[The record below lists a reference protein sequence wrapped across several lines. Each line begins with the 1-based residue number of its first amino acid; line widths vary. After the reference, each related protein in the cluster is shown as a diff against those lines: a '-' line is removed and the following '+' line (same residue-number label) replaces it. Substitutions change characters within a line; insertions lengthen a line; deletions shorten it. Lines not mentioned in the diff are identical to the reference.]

1 MENTSWVENIKLG
14 GEYQAGWRISSWV
27 ENIKLGGEYH
37 TGWRISSWVEIN
49 KLWREIYGVQKFR
62 QFVRFSEIQES
73 ILIICIVSVKNLSFW
88 LATHDPPFKCLLLYS
103 LLVVEFSRDESE
115 IVRVV
120 SPFSRL
126 ACIKFW

>member
-73 ILIICIVSVKNLSFW
+73 ILIICIISVKNLSFW
-88 LATHDPPFKCLLLYS
+88 FATRDPPFKCLLLYS
-103 LLVVEFSRDESE
+103 FSRDEAE
-115 IVRVV
+115 IVWVV
-120 SPFSRL
+120 SPFPRL